1 MHARIH
7 AIRLAAAA
15 ILSLAPLAAF
25 PQAYPTKPVRMI
37 VPYPPGGID
46 VFIRAVVPRVGEA
59 LGQPLVI
66 ENRGGANGF
75 IGAEMLA
82 KSAPDGHSIGFMAS
96 ATVVGGPALAK
107 AAPFDP
113 LKDFTPVIQLV
124 ETTLVLTAFQSLQV
138 NSVQELIDYAKRN
151 PGKLSFNS
159 SGVGSAFHLNGEKMK
174 LLTGIDMV
182 HVPSKG
188 SGPMA
193 TELLS
198 GRVEVGFPAL
208 NNVAAYLSSG
218 KLKVLAVMARKRSP
232 ELPGVPT
239 IGEAIPGFPPQ
250 TPFHGVYGPAGLP
263 QPIVTRLN
271 GLFNKAAEA
280 PEFRQLV
287 TKSGAVVVGGPP
299 EQLAETLR
307 TDLKEV
313 TELVHKLGIP
323 RE

>member
-1 MHARIH
+1 
-7 AIRLAAAA
+7 
-15 ILSLAPLAAF
+15 
-25 PQAYPTKPVRMI
+25 
-37 VPYPPGGID
+37 
-46 VFIRAVVPRVGEA
+46 
-59 LGQPLVI
+59 
-66 ENRGGANGF
+66 
-75 IGAEMLA
+75 MLA
-82 KSAPDGHSIGFMAS
+82 KSAPDGHSLGFMAS

-124 ETTLVLTAFQSLQV
+124 ETTLVLTAFQSLPV
-138 NSVQELIDYAKRN
+138 KSVHELVEYARRN

-159 SGVGSAFHLNGEKMK
+159 SGVGSAFHLNGEKLK

-208 NNVAAYLSSG
+208 NNVAGYLSSG
-218 KLKVLAVMARKRSP
+218 KLKVLAVMARKRSS

-263 QPIVTRLN
+263 PPIVTRLN

-299 EQLAETLR
+299 EHLAETLR
-307 TDLKEV
+307 ADLKEV
-313 TELVHKLGIP
+313 TEMVQKLGIP